1 MKIQCL
7 IKNSAWFKRVLVILI
22 VVLFIGPVCADELTG
37 NEKIISNYFERI
49 RGKPVLLR
57 QFLLE
62 MPKGGDLHH
71 HIGGSVYAET
81 FIDLA
86 VKKGF
91 YINSDTGVLVPSSA
105 GGDDVVPAA
114 QAYENDTLYE
124 RIVTSWSLFNF
135 HPLNETANNH
145 FFSISSRLRMDV
157 TEEDIGN
164 LLAIQRLRAAVENVL
179 YIEAAVQARE
189 CNRAVREL
197 AKTHGTENDVK
208 NEKGFLNFR
217 KRLIK
222 HPVFKKAIKDG
233 ALKLQRIM
241 AYSDKQLI
249 NDPGSEVEVRF
260 QYYILRVLPKIDVL
274 TDIVVAFEMAENS
287 PLVGGI
293 NIVAPE
299 NNHRAR
305 EDYGVHMRMI
315 GAIGKAYPGVK
326 RSLHAG
332 ELVLGQAVPEALR
345 FHIRDAVNV
354 AGAHRIGHGVDIGF
368 ETGAIETVR
377 KMRDNKIAV
386 EILLTSN
393 ELLLGVKG
401 RDHPFPY
408 YVEAGVPVVLAG
420 DDPGMMRTTH
430 TQEFYLAASRY
441 PAITYF
447 DLKGFALN
455 SIKYSFLEDRTK
467 ERLLDVL
474 NKKFQ
479 VFEERWRRTAQISRQ
494 REIPVR

>member
-1 MKIQCL
+1 MKTQYL
-7 IKNSAWFKRVLVILI
+7 NKNSAWFKRVLVILLF
-22 VVLFIGPVCADELTG
+22 VLFISPVCADERTD
-37 NEKIISNYFERI
+37 NEKIIISYFESI
-49 RGKPVLLR
+49 RSKPVLLR

-86 VKKGF
+86 VKKGL
-91 YINSDTGVLVPSSA
+91 YIKSDTGVLVPSPA

-135 HPLNETANNH
+135 HPFNETANNH
-145 FFSISSRLRMDV
+145 FFTISSRMKMHFA
-157 TEEDIGN
+157 EEDIGN
-164 LLAIQRLRAAVENVL
+164 SLAIQRRRAAAENVL
-179 YIEAAVQARE
+179 YIEATMRAGE
-189 CNRAVREL
+189 CNRAVQEL
-197 AKTHGTENDVK
+197 VKTIGTEDDVK
-208 NEKGFLNFR
+208 DEKGFLNFR

-222 HPVFKKAIKDG
+222 HPVFKRAIKDG
-233 ALKLQRIM
+233 ASKLQRIM

-249 NDPGSEVEVRF
+249 NDPGGEVEVRF
-260 QYYILRVLPKIDVL
+260 QYFILRVLPKINVL
-274 TDIVVAFEMAENS
+274 ADIVVAFEMAENS
-287 PLVGGI
+287 PLVKGI

-315 GAIGKAYPGVK
+315 AAIGKAYPAIK

-332 ELVLGQAVPEALR
+332 ELVLGQAIPEALR

-354 AGAHRIGHGVDIGF
+354 AGAHRIGHGVDISY
-368 ETGAIETVR
+368 EIGAIETVR
-377 KMRDNKIAV
+377 KMRDKKIAV

-430 TQEFYLAASRY
+430 TQEFYLAAMRY
-441 PAITYF
+441 PQITYL

-455 SIKYSFLEDRTK
+455 SIRYSFLDDKIK
-467 ERLLDVL
+467 ERLLDIL

-479 VFEERWRRTAQISRQ
+479 VFEERWRKIAIQ
-494 REIPVR
+494 